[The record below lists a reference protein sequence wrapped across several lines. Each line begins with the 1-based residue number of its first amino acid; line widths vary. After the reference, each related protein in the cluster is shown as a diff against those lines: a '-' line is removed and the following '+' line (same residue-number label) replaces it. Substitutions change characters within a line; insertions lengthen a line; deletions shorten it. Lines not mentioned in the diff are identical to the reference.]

1 MQQKVLVIEDSQV
14 SLDLVSKLVRKAG
27 LKPVGA
33 RSLTEAKYK
42 FKQANPEEFLC
53 AVVSYQ
59 LPDAPKGQ
67 AIDFA
72 VNAYLPTVAV
82 TNDVSPATRKAVLER
97 DVVDYVPKEN
107 AQIYDYLARLLAR
120 LDKNK
125 QIGVLVVHPKRAPRT
140 FMTSLLQRHNFA
152 TMQAAN
158 GKEAMTALAEHPNI
172 KLVITDSEL
181 PDESG
186 TRFIANLRKV
196 FSKEELA
203 IIGIADGDSALLSA
217 HFIKSGA
224 NDFLRQPFC
233 HEEFLCRIMQNV
245 ELLENVEAI
254 RKAANTDYLTGLPN
268 RRHFFYSVNLGYKS
282 LPAVHALALLDL
294 DHFKQVNDTYGHDA
308 GDAVLKAVGGLLAS
322 AFEDVLVAR
331 FGGEEFCVYLPNIPP
346 DIANKRMEAF
356 REKVARLP
364 VAIDA
369 DNSIN
374 VTVSIGLTYHRSNN
388 IEALLTE
395 ADRLLYQAKKVG
407 RNQICAGD

>member
-42 FKQANPEEFLC
+42 FGQANPEEFLC

-59 LPDAPKGQ
+59 LPDAPKGP

-125 QIGVLVVHPKRAPRT
+125 QIGVLVIHPKRAPRT

-152 TMQAAN
+152 TLQAAT

-172 KLVITDSEL
+172 KLVITDSAL

-196 FSKEELA
+196 FSK
-203 IIGIADGDSALLSA
+203 
-217 HFIKSGA
+217 
-224 NDFLRQPFC
+224 
-233 HEEFLCRIMQNV
+233 
-245 ELLENVEAI
+245 
-254 RKAANTDYLTGLPN
+254 
-268 RRHFFYSVNLGYKS
+268 
-282 LPAVHALALLDL
+282 
-294 DHFKQVNDTYGHDA
+294 
-308 GDAVLKAVGGLLAS
+308 
-322 AFEDVLVAR
+322 
-331 FGGEEFCVYLPNIPP
+331 
-346 DIANKRMEAF
+346 
-356 REKVARLP
+356 
-364 VAIDA
+364 
-369 DNSIN
+369 
-374 VTVSIGLTYHRSNN
+374 
-388 IEALLTE
+388 
-395 ADRLLYQAKKVG
+395 
-407 RNQICAGD
+407 

>member
-42 FKQANPEEFLC
+42 FGQANPEEFLC
-53 AVVSYQ
+53 AVVSYL

-152 TMQAAN
+152 TLQAAT

-172 KLVITDSEL
+172 KLVITDSAL

-224 NDFLRQPFC
+224 NDFLRHPFC

-268 RRHFFYSVNLGYKS
+268 RRHFFYSVNLVYKS
-282 LPAVHALALLDL
+282 LPSVHALALLDL

-308 GDAVLKAVGGLLAS
+308 GDAVLKAVGGLIAS

-331 FGGEEFCVYLPNIPP
+331 FGGEEFCVYLPNISP

-395 ADRLLYQAKKVG
+395 ADRLLYQAKKEG
-407 RNQICAGD
+407 RNQICACD

>member
-53 AVVSYQ
+53 AVVGYQ

-82 TNDVSPATRKAVLER
+82 TNDVSAATRKAVLER

-125 QIGVLVVHPKRAPRT
+125 RIGVLVVHPKRGPRT
-140 FMTSLLQRHNFA
+140 YMSTLLQRHNF
-152 TMQAAN
+152 TTLQAATA
-158 GKEAMTALAEHPNI
+158 KDAMNALAEHPNI
-172 KLVITDSEL
+172 KLVITDSKL

-268 RRHFFYSVNLGYKS
+268 RRHFFYSVNIGYKS

-294 DHFKQVNDTYGHDA
+294 DHFKQVNDTHGHDA
-308 GDAVLKAVGGLLAS
+308 GDAVLKAVAGVIAS

-331 FGGEEFCVYLPNIPP
+331 FGGEEFCVYLPNVS
-346 DIANKRMEAF
+346 AETALQRMEAF
-356 REKVARLP
+356 RDKVAAMP
-364 VAIDA
+364 IAI
-369 DNSIN
+369 NHQQTLH
-374 VTVSIGLTYHRSNN
+374 VTVSIGLTTHRSNN

-395 ADRLLYQAKKVG
+395 ADRLLYEAKANG
-407 RNQICAGD
+407 RNQVCAGD

>member
-1 MQQKVLVIEDSQV
+1 MQLKVLVIEDSQV

-27 LKPVGA
+27 LQPVGA

-42 FKQANPEEFLC
+42 FKQANPEDFLC
-53 AVVSYQ
+53 AVVSYE
-59 LPDAPKGQ
+59 LPDATKGQ

-72 VNAYLPTVAV
+72 VSAYLPTVAV
-82 TNDVSPATRKAVLER
+82 TNDVSAATRHAVLER
-97 DVVDYVPKEN
+97 NVVDYVPKEN
-107 AQIYDYLARLLAR
+107 SQIYDYLARLLAR

-125 QIGVLVVHPKRAPRT
+125 RIGVLVVHPRRSPRT
-140 FMTSLLQRHNFA
+140 YMTSLLQRHNF
-152 TMQAAN
+152 TTLQAAN
-158 GKEAMTALAEHPNI
+158 AKDAMRALAEHPNI

-196 FSKEELA
+196 FSKDELA
-203 IIGIADGDSALLSA
+203 IIGIAEGDSALLSA

-224 NDFLRQPFC
+224 NDFLRHPFC

-282 LPAVHALALLDL
+282 LPQVHALALLDL
-294 DHFKQVNDTYGHDA
+294 DHFKQVNDKHGHDA
-308 GDAVLKAVGGLLAS
+308 GDAVLKTIGGLLAS

-331 FGGEEFCVYLPNIPP
+331 FGGEEFCVYLPYVTP
-346 DIANKRMEAF
+346 DDARQRMEAF
-356 REKVARLP
+356 REQVAQR
-364 VAIDA
+364 AI
-369 DNSIN
+369 SIN
-374 VTVSIGLTYHRSNN
+374 SDQSLQVTVSIGLTFHRSNN

-395 ADRLLYQAKKVG
+395 ADRLLYQAKANG
-407 RNQICAGD
+407 RNQVCSGD